1 MCGSRGDMLIG
12 IMVVVLE
19 SEQERERERRGREE
33 PILASVLELNVA
45 MSTVWRC
52 EGVAEDGI
60 VGVGD
65 GGGETVSSPLTSARS

>member
-19 SEQERERERRGREE
+19 SEQERERRGREE

>member
-19 SEQERERERRGREE
+19 SEQERERRGREE
-33 PILASVLELNVA
+33 PILALVLELNVA